1 MQAEKMHEMSLL
13 IAKACC
19 LNHTKLRWKLV
30 EKFLRPPT
38 KLGYDYKLLTRLWG
52 AQHSSDGAEQSV
64 NMANVNKKK
73 KKKGDE
79 AEIEVGESKISAE
92 TDTNAMII

>member
-1 MQAEKMHEMSLL
+1 
-13 IAKACC
+13 
-19 LNHTKLRWKLV
+19 
-30 EKFLRPPT
+30 
-38 KLGYDYKLLTRLWG
+38 
-52 AQHSSDGAEQSV
+52 
-64 NMANVNKKK
+64 MANVNKKK

>member
-19 LNHTKLRWKLV
+19 LNHTKLRWKLE
-30 EKFLRPPT
+30 EKFLRPPAM
-38 KLGYDYKLLTRLWG
+38 LGYDYKLLTRLWG
-52 AQHSSDGAEQSV
+52 AQHSSDGVEQSV

-79 AEIEVGESKISAE
+79 AEIEVCESKISAE